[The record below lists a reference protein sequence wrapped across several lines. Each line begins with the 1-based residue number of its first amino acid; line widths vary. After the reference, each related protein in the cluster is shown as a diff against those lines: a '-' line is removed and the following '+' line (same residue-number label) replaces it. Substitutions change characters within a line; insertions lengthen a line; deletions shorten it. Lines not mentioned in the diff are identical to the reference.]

1 MTGQQ
6 KITIDNKQYN
16 LEDFNEN
23 ALAQLGNLRFVDEQ
37 LQLLT
42 NQSAL
47 AETAKVAYSRVLATN
62 LPEKKAAA
70 NKKKDIITIDGEKYS
85 LEDFNEQGKI
95 QLLNIQFAD
104 QELAR
109 LKNQQTVMQT
119 ARAQYARILSEE
131 VSKLAPVK
139 TQ

>member
-62 LPEKKAAA
+62 LP
-70 NKKKDIITIDGEKYS
+70 KKKS
-85 LEDFNEQGKI
+85 
-95 QLLNIQFAD
+95 
-104 QELAR
+104 
-109 LKNQQTVMQT
+109 
-119 ARAQYARILSEE
+119 S
-131 VSKLAPVK
+131 SK
-139 TQ
+139 

>member
-23 ALAQLGNLRFVDEQ
+23 ALTQLGNLRFVDEQ

-47 AETAKVAYSRVLATN
+47 AETAKVAYLRVLATN

-109 LKNQQTVMQT
+109 LKNQQAVMQT

-139 TQ
+139 PQ

>member
-109 LKNQQTVMQT
+109 LKNQQAVMQT

-139 TQ
+139 PQ